1 MQFAVGIKS
10 HSAYQNLGAVVP
22 SKLYGPE
29 FPEDY
34 TGVVPKMICK
44 ICVVYQ
50 SVLKI
55 VKKENN

>member
-1 MQFAVGIKS
+1 MG
-10 HSAYQNLGAVVP
+10 HSAHQNFGAVAP
-22 SKLYGPE
+22 TKLYGPE